1 MRRGIQA
8 QRLGRGI
15 ISAAT
20 LTLAMP
26 TAALVLIPGQ
36 LIVRWRLRQQHNDWL
51 IAERAGEPQ

>member
-1 MRRGIQA
+1 MHRGIQP

-36 LIVRWRLRQQHNDWL
+36 
-51 IAERAGEPQ
+51 